1 VSTPLRR
8 STEPPPVR
16 ALHLGLGSFFRAHQA
31 WYTHRADDDWGIAAF
46 TGRRPDLART
56 LEAQDGLYTLITRA
70 ADGDEFD
77 VVRSVARAHAAADHD
92 AWLGYCASPAV
103 RVITV
108 TVTEAGYLR
117 DGAGRLDT
125 TRPEVAAEITALRAD
140 SRAAVTSAPA
150 RLVAGLIARRRA
162 DAGPLTIVPCDNLPQ
177 NGAAL
182 RAVLQDAADAVDAS
196 LTDWLDEQVSVA
208 TTMVDRITP
217 EPTDV
222 DRRAV
227 RTATGVDDRCPV
239 ATEPFSEWVLAGG
252 FPGGRPA
259 WETAGAVL
267 APDVTPFED
276 RKLWLLNGAHSLL
289 AYAGSLRGRTTV
301 AEAVADPLCRSWVEQ
316 WWDTCAPHLDLPDDD
331 VARYRAA
338 LLERFAHP
346 RIAHSLTQIAADGS
360 QKLPARIVP
369 VLLRE
374 RAGNRLPEV
383 AVRVLAAWFLHLGGA
398 GAPVKDVREPEL
410 RPLLDGALSDAAP
423 RVLAALDPAL
433 GDDTD
438 LVAAVS
444 SCVAELRSR

>member
-1 VSTPLRR
+1 
-8 STEPPPVR
+8 
-16 ALHLGLGSFFRAHQA
+16 
-31 WYTHRADDDWGIAAF
+31 
-46 TGRRPDLART
+46 
-56 LEAQDGLYTLITRA
+56 
-70 ADGDEFD
+70 
-77 VVRSVARAHAAADHD
+77 
-92 AWLGYCASPAV
+92 
-103 RVITV
+103 
-108 TVTEAGYLR
+108 
-117 DGAGRLDT
+117 
-125 TRPEVAAEITALRAD
+125 
-140 SRAAVTSAPA
+140 
-150 RLVAGLIARRRA
+150 
-162 DAGPLTIVPCDNLPQ
+162 
-177 NGAAL
+177 
-182 RAVLQDAADAVDAS
+182 
-196 LTDWLDEQVSVA
+196 
-208 TTMVDRITP
+208 MVDRITP

-239 ATEPFSEWVLAGG
+239 ATEPFSEWVLAGA

-259 WETAGAVL
+259 WETAGAVF

-331 VARYRAA
+331 VAQYRAA

-346 RIAHSLTQIAADGS
+346 RIAHSLAQIAADGS

-374 RAGNRLPEV
+374 RADGRLPEA

-398 GAPVKDVREPEL
+398 AAPVKDVREPEL

-423 RVLAALDPAL
+423 RVLAALDPVL

-444 SCVAELRSR
+444 ACVAELRSQ